1 MLLLPADLMANL
13 MITRDLAL
21 KAGRYTAEELA
32 AADPEDL
39 RLLLACH
46 ELLARKIVAYAKV
59 KVGGIKPLEPL
70 FVPRAVVSSQVSVA
84 SLQALYDTA
93 VETWLR
99 KGMITAGPLK
109 VTFGGVDLWVKAVSR
124 CFYIDTKDFGQSP
137 AGYRV
142 WGTSSLVTALCTMDG
157 EQRRL
162 PIDGI
167 LRALI
172 SFAESYSADQP

>member
-1 MLLLPADLMANL
+1 MKQFDVDRLANVKGMNFVLAFRLVRVYPTPADLLGLDAADLFLTINGMTLEAADGAL
-13 MITRDLAL
+13 VYALAL
-21 KAGRYTAEELA
+21 
-32 AADPEDL
+32 
-39 RLLLACH
+39 
-46 ELLARKIVAYAKV
+46 RKQDKEALV
-59 KVGGIKPLEPL
+59 
-70 FVPRAVVSSQVSVA
+70 AVVSSVSIA

-124 CFYIDTKDFGQSP
+124 CFYIDTKDFGQRP

-167 LRALI
+167 LRGLI
-172 SFAESYSADQP
+172 SFAENYGADQP